1 MAEDQKE
8 MKKAFIVTSEFGREK
23 GGIQNWMYYVYKLLE
38 LYKYD
43 MHIYAYKEDNPFK
56 KITWLIKS
64 QVYLLAT
71 WKMSLFIMP
80 ILLKKKK
87 TIFVFI
93 HGNDILNL
101 TRLQKSWLGYLCEV
115 SQIYFIANS
124 QAVAQIFYEITNR
137 EVDFVQYPFMEIVE
151 KQPKLNSFQI
161 PTFLTISRLVK
172 RKNIHNVLFALQQL
186 KNEGLVFKYRIA
198 GKGIETENLRRL
210 IQTLALGQEVQLL
223 GSVTEEEKEELYVNS
238 DYFLLP
244 SVYDKDDGSIEGYGI
259 VFIEANIHGLPVLS
273 GNTGGMIEAV
283 ENDKTGLYCDGT
295 INDIIQKI
303 KRLITISFDDEFL
316 YSHAQNHNY
325 LKQQSFLDFIEKSID
340 E

>member
-1 MAEDQKE
+1 MVESQKE
-8 MKKAFIVTSEFGREK
+8 MKKALIVTSEFGREK
-23 GGIQNWMYYVYKLLE
+23 GGIQNWMFYVHKLLG
-38 LYKYD
+38 LHDFD
-43 MHIYAYKEDNPFK
+43 MGIYAYKENNPFK
-56 KITWLIKS
+56 KIKWLLKS
-64 QVYLLAT
+64 QIYLLAT

-87 TIFVFI
+87 TVFVFI

-101 TRLQKSWLGYLCEV
+101 TRFQKNWLGYLCKI
-115 SQIYFIANS
+115 SHIYFIANS
-124 QAVAQIFYEITNR
+124 QAVAKIFYETTKR
-137 EVDFVQYPFMEIVE
+137 EIDFVQYPFMEIVE
-151 KQPKLNSFQI
+151 EQSKLNSPEI

-186 KNEGLVFKYRIA
+186 KNEGLAFQYRIA
-198 GKGIETENLRRL
+198 GKGIETENLRNL

-259 VFIEANIHGLPVLS
+259 VFIEANGYGLPVLS
-273 GNTGGMIEAV
+273 GNTGGMTEAV

-295 INDIIQKI
+295 VNDIAQKI
-303 KRLITISFDDEFL
+303 KSLINISFDDELL
-316 YSHAQNHNY
+316 YSHAKKHNY
-325 LKQQSFLDFIEKSID
+325 LKQQAFLDFIEKSID